1 MFGEE
6 LSQDNGFQ
14 ERENVSK
21 TKATYYSDVVYHFKL
36 LTTISFPD
44 FPKQFHDVLISMLEP
59 N

>member
-21 TKATYYSDVVYHFKL
+21 ATYYSDVYHFKL
-36 LTTISFPD
+36 LTIKSFPD